1 MTKKSTTQ
9 APKKSKHKKV
19 FIKFNESIFLKSDEY
34 SEHLRSVI
42 SASPGYPYEVAYM
55 NKDSSMVSVLNSK
68 KNEDGPY
75 LMLDPNDY
83 TILTDDQVIYLL
95 NNNEEMKKL
104 LSDNDDY
111 IKGLR
116 NELEKTK
123 KDKTWII
130 ITVVEIGLLLVTIA
144 MQYHIMT
151 M

>member
-1 MTKKSTTQ
+1 MTKKSTAQ
-9 APKKSKHKKV
+9 APKKSKHKKD

-75 LMLDPNDY
+75 LMLDPNDD